1 MPSLLPPNAT
11 TLERALAQ
19 VMAEMLDIP
28 TPIGALWNPDTIPL
42 PLLPWLAWSLAVDS
56 WKPYWSESVKRAR
69 VRQAI
74 DIARRKGTAQAV
86 RDVVTAF
93 GGLVT
98 VREWWQTE
106 PKGPPGTF
114 ELVLTLSGRDGTEAS
129 AQYVDDVIAEIRRT
143 KPARAHFTFTQ
154 GFQALGAIG
163 VMAVARPLAYARL
176 QFAEVA

>member
-19 VMAEMLDIP
+19 LMAEMLDIP
-28 TPIGALWNPDTIPL
+28 TPIGTLWK
-42 PLLPWLAWSLAVDS
+42 S
-56 WKPYWSESVKRAR
+56 YWPESVKRAR

-114 ELVLTLSGRDGTEAS
+114 ELVLTLSGHDGTEAS

-154 GFQALGAIG
+154 GFQAIGACG
-163 VMAVARPLAYARL
+163 VIAVARPLAYARL